1 MEKPIPPEHCRS
13 MAELRR
19 EIDALDRRIVALLAR
34 RAACIDRATELKPS
48 EGLPARIPERVQAVM
63 DNIRAEA
70 LATGLDPALAEEIWR
85 RLIEWSIARE
95 ERVLGPRRAGFPG
108 EPQ

>member
-1 MEKPIPPEHCRS
+1 MGEPIPPAHCRS

-19 EIDALDRRIVALLAR
+19 EIDALDRRIVAMLAR
-34 RAACIDRATELKPS
+34 RAACIDRAIELKPS
-48 EGLPARIPERVQAVM
+48 EGLPARIPDRVQAVM

-70 LATGLDPALAEEIWR
+70 LATGLDPALAEEIWHK
-85 RLIEWSIARE
+85 LIEWSIARE
-95 ERVLGPRRAGFPG
+95 ERVLGPQREEYPC